1 MCVFREEK
9 GESRS
14 RGRWIVFPWIRWL
27 AVAPHPLQEDST
39 LPILCKWLLCKR
51 YALPQLADRSLC
63 AVVPVARGQCPR
75 HVTFTPDLS
84 VPRRRGGWRQYI
96 QLYKPVLVGV
106 GSQQSPAPPWP
117 RNATALVR
125 HMARAPDGFLWSR
138 GFVAA
143 PVWLW
148 SRRLVSRRLRGEDH
162 RGPGPG
168 PRAVHVLYTRS
179 SHRRPRRGSAVPT
192 EWHCLAALFFHL
204 RLRDG
209 LAETVKP

>member
-1 MCVFREEK
+1 V
-9 GESRS
+9 
-14 RGRWIVFPWIRWL
+14 IVFPWIRCWL
-27 AVAPHPLQEDST
+27 APHPLQEDST

-96 QLYKPVLVGV
+96 QLYKPVLVGA
-106 GSQQSPAPPWP
+106 GSQQSLAAPWP

-125 HMARAPDGFLWSR
+125 HMARAAPPMAFFGHAASSQPRCGCGLGAWFR
-138 GFVAA
+138 G
-143 PVWLW
+143 
-148 SRRLVSRRLRGEDH
+148 GCEETTTEDQ
-162 RGPGPG
+162 GPGPG

-179 SHRRPRRGSAVPT
+179 SHLRPRRGSDRV
-192 EWHCLAALFFHL
+192 ALPGALLFFFHL

-209 LAETVKP
+209 LAETVEP